1 MSETIVVGVTGA
13 PAARRAVDWAV
24 DRAAHHRNHRVELV
38 SVVGGAIGTVGEGA
52 VMDVVLDATNRMLQD
67 EADRVSGSGV
77 PVTTR
82 VDAGNPVTTLA
93 QASEKAELLV
103 IGSDYRG
110 PDSGPA
116 RGAHG
121 IRIVAASHC
130 PVVVVPDIE
139 IHDRRGVVV
148 GVDGS
153 PVSEGAIKFAAAEAD
168 RLGEP
173 LTAVCVWTPVVTP
186 RTAPMVYPD
195 LYLANMQ
202 RAAEER
208 LALSLAGL
216 RSQYPDLVIEEKAVQ
231 GYPSEVINELAATAK
246 LAVIGTHG
254 RNALTRFLLGS
265 VSHEVLQRLATVTVV
280 TR

>member
-13 PAARRAVDWAV
+13 PVARRAVDWAV

-52 VMDVVLDATNRMLQD
+52 VMDMVLDATNRMLAD
-67 EADRVSGSGV
+67 EAARVQGSGV

-82 VDAGNPVTTLA
+82 VDAGNPVTALTT
-93 QASEKAELLV
+93 ASETAELLV

-110 PDSGPA
+110 HGSGPA

-139 IHDRRGVVV
+139 IHDRSGVVV

-153 PVSEGAIKFAAAEAD
+153 PVSEGAIRFAAAEAD

-173 LTAVCVWTPVVTP
+173 LIAVCVWTPVVTP
-186 RTAPMVYPD
+186 RAAPMVYPD
-195 LYLANMQ
+195 LYLSNMQ

-216 RSQYPDLVIEEKAVQ
+216 RVQYPDLVIEEKAVK
-231 GYPSEVINELAATAK
+231 GYPSEVINDLAANAK

-254 RNALTRFLLGS
+254 RNALARFLLGS

>member
-1 MSETIVVGVTGA
+1 MTGTIVVGVTEA
-13 PAARRAVDWAV
+13 PAARRAVEWATR
-24 DRAAHHRNHRVELV
+24 RAIQRRQKVELV

-52 VMDVVLDATNRMLQD
+52 VMDLVLDAAQRMLQA
-67 EADRVSGSGV
+67 EAARVAEAGV
-77 PVTTR
+77 EVTTR

-93 QASEKAELLV
+93 EASERAALLV

-110 PDSGPA
+110 PGSGPA

-139 IHDRRGVVV
+139 IHDRAGVIV

-153 PVSEGAIKFAAAEAD
+153 PVSEHAIAFAAAEAD

-173 LTAVCVWTPVVTP
+173 LTAVCVWTPVAMP
-186 RTAPMVYPD
+186 RNATMVYPD
-195 LYLANMQ
+195 LYLKNMQ
-202 RAAEER
+202 QAATEA
-208 LALSLAGL
+208 LALSMAGL
-216 RSQYPDLVIEEKAVQ
+216 RSQYPDLVIEERAVE
-231 GYPSEVINELAATAK
+231 GHPSAVINDLAAGAK

-254 RNALTRFLLGS
+254 RNALARFLLGS